1 MGRLGAALVCL
12 VFAIPF
18 GGIGFGASW
27 VVWRMYEDSRRAE
40 QWVRVKADLD
50 SFSHGKVAYHYK
62 FNGTEYRGDRLGAN
76 AIGGRDNIGTWQDD
90 MFNMLAEAKTAK
102 KPIMVWVNPDNPAES
117 MFDRQMRW
125 SLAFF
130 AIPFA
135 LGFGGVGVGAL
146 FMFFRTLVAPAD
158 ASGQPV
164 PMKSTRGGGV
174 LAAWIVAFFW
184 NVISFPVVLLVLPDL
199 LAQHEYIWL
208 LLLVFPLIGVLLLWG
223 AITTTFKAI
232 AGLFNREPKL
242 PTLIVPK
249 AQAPVNDGVFARGML
264 DDPRAAASGASTAS
278 IDTGDDGLPPAPDP
292 AVAQFEKLSGKSLTA
307 AEREQL
313 DKMSPAARAMV
324 GKLAGW
330 LGKVK
335 EAQDK

>member
-18 GGIGFGASW
+18 GAIGFGASW
-27 VVWRMYEDSRRAE
+27 VVWRMYDDSRRAE

-50 SFSHGKVAYHYK
+50 SFGRGRVAYHYK

-76 AIGGRDNIGTWQDD
+76 AIGGRDNIDTWQDD

-102 KPIMVWVNPDNPAES
+102 KPIMVWVNPENPSES
-117 MFDRQMRW
+117 MVDRQMRW
-125 SLAFF
+125 KLAFF

-146 FMFFRTLVAPAD
+146 FMFFRTLFAPVD
-158 ASGQPV
+158 ASGQPMPV
-164 PMKSTRGGGV
+164 RSSRAGGV
-174 LAAWIVAFFW
+174 LGAWVVAFFW

-199 LAQHEYIWL
+199 LAQREYIWL
-208 LLLVFPLIGVLLLWG
+208 LLLIFPLIGVLLLWG

-232 AGLFNREPKL
+232 AGLFTREPKL

-264 DDPRAAASGASTAS
+264 DDSRPAASGAISAS
-278 IDTGDDGLPPAPDP
+278 IDAGDDGLPPAPDP
-292 AVAQFEKLSGKSLTA
+292 AVAQLEKLSGKSLTA

-313 DKMSPAARAMV
+313 EKMGPTARAAM

-335 EAQDK
+335 ETSGK